1 MHIAALVAYLE
12 GVRENNNKAWFV
24 MNKPA
29 YDILR
34 DEFTALVAEV
44 IRELGRSDP
53 RIAGVDA
60 KKALFRFHR
69 DIRFS
74 NDKTLYKTRF
84 SAAIAEPGHKHSG
97 PMYYFSIDADGILHL
112 AAGCYLPD
120 RDVLARLRRHVVR
133 DARGLKRVLGKKEF
147 AATFGALDESDKLKR
162 LPKSFDADSPGVAAM
177 TEWLKLKSYVVSTNR
192 DVAGKRNA
200 DSIAKLPQN
209 IAATLALATPL
220 NTWLRAALR
229 AEPGED
235 A

>member
-12 GVRENNNKAWFV
+12 GVRENNSKAWFV

-34 DEFTALVAEV
+34 DEFAALVAEV
-44 IRELGRSDP
+44 IRELARSDP
-53 RIAGVDA
+53 RIAGVEA

-74 NDKTLYKTRF
+74 RDKTLYKTRF

-97 PMYYFSIDADGILHL
+97 PMYYFSIDADGVLHL
-112 AAGCYLPD
+112 AAGCYQPE

-133 DARGLKRVLGKKEF
+133 DTRGFKRVLARKEF
-147 AATFGALDESDKLKR
+147 AATFGALDESDKLAR
-162 LPKSFDADSPGVAAM
+162 LPKGFDADSSGVVAA

-192 DVAGKRNA
+192 DVAGTRDA
-200 DSIAKLPQN
+200 VKLPQSV
-209 IAATLALATPL
+209 AATLALATPL
-220 NTWLRAALR
+220 NTWLRAALQ
-229 AEPGED
+229 AEPRQD

>member
-34 DEFTALVAEV
+34 DEFVVLVAEV
-44 IRELGRSDP
+44 IRELGRSDK
-53 RIAGVDA
+53 RIAGMEA

-74 NDKTLYKTRF
+74 KDKTLYKTRF
-84 SAAIAEPGHKHSG
+84 SAAIAGPGHKHSG

-120 RDVLARLRRHVVR
+120 RDVLARLRRHVLR
-133 DARGLKRVLGKKEF
+133 DARGFKRVIGKKEF
-147 AATFGALDESDKLKR
+147 SATFGALSESDKLAR
-162 LPKSFDADSPGVAAM
+162 LPKGFDADASGVAAM
-177 TEWLKLKSYVVSTNR
+177 TEWLKLKSYVVSTDRN
-192 DVAGKRNA
+192 VAGKLGA
-200 DSIAKLPQN
+200 SAVATLPHTIAT
-209 IAATLALATPL
+209 TLALATPL
-220 NTWLRAALR
+220 NTWLRAALVSN
-229 AEPGED
+229 ADD